1 MGRGIKQRSRWDIMG
16 DILKVISEEERARK
30 TRIMQRSNLDW
41 RSFKR
46 YFDPLVE
53 RGFVGGVGEPGE
65 RKTYEL
71 TEKGKDLLM
80 KLQELREILQTSST
94 GYTEDNDLGIE
105 DKGKGEGKG
114 KGDNAN
120 IRVY

>member
-1 MGRGIKQRSRWDIMG
+1 MGRGIKQRSRWDITG
-16 DILKVISEEERARK
+16 DILNVISEEERAKK

-41 RSFKR
+41 RIFKR

-53 RGFVGGVGEPGE
+53 RGFVEDGSGGQDEGE
-65 RKTYEL
+65 TYGL

-80 KLQELREILQTSST
+80 KLQEVREMLQTSST
-94 GYTEDNDLGIE
+94 GYTDMDDNLEI
-105 DKGKGEGKG
+105 EGKG
-114 KGDNAN
+114 KGGNAN

>member
-1 MGRGIKQRSRWDIMG
+1 MGRGIKQRSRWDIIG
-16 DILKVISEEERARK
+16 DILKGISEEERARK
-30 TRIMQRSNLDW
+30 TRIMQRANLDW

-53 RGFVGGVGEPGE
+53 RGFVEGGGEPHE
-65 RKTYEL
+65 RGIYEL

-80 KLQELREILQTSST
+80 KLQELKEMLQTSST
-94 GYTEDNDLGIE
+94 EYIEDDDLGIE
-105 DKGKGEGKG
+105 GKGKEKGEG

-120 IRVY
+120 I

>member
-1 MGRGIKQRSRWDIMG
+1 MERGIKQRSRWDIMR
-16 DILKVISEEERARK
+16 DILKGISEEERARK

-53 RGFVGGVGEPGE
+53 RGFVEGGGEPHKGE
-65 RKTYEL
+65 TYEL

-80 KLQELREILQTSST
+80 KLEEVKEMLQTSST
-94 GYTEDNDLGIE
+94 EYIDDDDLGIE
-105 DKGKGEGKG
+105 GKGKGEGKG
-114 KGDNAN
+114 DNGN

>member
-16 DILKVISEEERARK
+16 DILKGISEEERARK

-53 RGFVGGVGEPGE
+53 RGFVEGGGEPHEGGI
-65 RKTYEL
+65 YEL

-80 KLQELREILQTSST
+80 KLQELKEMLQTSST
-94 GYTEDNDLGIE
+94 EYIDDDDLGIE
-105 DKGKGEGKG
+105 GKGKGEG

>member
-16 DILKVISEEERARK
+16 DILNVISEEERAKK

-41 RSFKR
+41 RIFKR

-53 RGFVGGVGEPGE
+53 RGFVEDGGGGQDEGE
-65 RKTYEL
+65 TYGL

-80 KLQELREILQTSST
+80 KLQEVREMLQTSST
-94 GYTEDNDLGIE
+94 GYTDMDDNLEI
-105 DKGKGEGKG
+105 EGKG
-114 KGDNAN
+114 KGGNAN

>member
-16 DILKVISEEERARK
+16 DILNVISEEERARK

-53 RGFVGGVGEPGE
+53 RGFVEGGGEPGE

>member
-16 DILKVISEEERARK
+16 DILKGISEEERARK

-53 RGFVGGVGEPGE
+53 RGFVEGGGEPDEGE
-65 RKTYEL
+65 IYEL
-71 TEKGKDLLM
+71 TEKGKELLM
-80 KLQELREILQTSST
+80 KLQEVKEMLQTSST
-94 GYTEDNDLGIE
+94 EYIEDDDLGIE
-105 DKGKGEGKG
+105 DKGKGEG
-114 KGDNAN
+114 DNAN